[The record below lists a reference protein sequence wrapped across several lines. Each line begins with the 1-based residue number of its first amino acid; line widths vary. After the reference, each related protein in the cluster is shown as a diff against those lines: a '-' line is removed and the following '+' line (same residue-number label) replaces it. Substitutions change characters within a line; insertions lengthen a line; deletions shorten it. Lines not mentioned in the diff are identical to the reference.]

1 MQLVFLHPLKLGN
14 SINLQLGCISLLKSK
29 SGFLIPK
36 WSFFTKIQQQIIDPN
51 DPQWGGFFRSYPKP
65 DALNTWSKVF
75 LYYRSEKSEYCQ
87 W

>member
-51 DPQWGGFFRSYPKP
+51 DPQ
-65 DALNTWSKVF
+65 
-75 LYYRSEKSEYCQ
+75 
-87 W
+87 